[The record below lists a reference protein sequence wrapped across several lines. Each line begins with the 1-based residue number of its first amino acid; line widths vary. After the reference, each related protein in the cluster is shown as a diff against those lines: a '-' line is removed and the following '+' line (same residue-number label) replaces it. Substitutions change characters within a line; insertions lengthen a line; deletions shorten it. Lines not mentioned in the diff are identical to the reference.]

1 VGTIVESTLVS
12 LDGVIEDPA
21 AWAGEYI
28 DDEFQKAGLE
38 RLLVSDAMVMGRTTY
53 ELLARDWAAGTGAFA
68 DRVNSIR
75 KYVFSSTLE
84 RADWNNSTII
94 RGDVVGEVR
103 ELKEQARSDLALWGH
118 GLFGETLLKHGL
130 LDEMR
135 LSVFPCF
142 VGKGKLL
149 FREGYDPAYGARPM
163 KRAIQRLI
171 QDPLA
176 MKILDGEVHPG
187 DEIVIDADWN
197 RNEMTFE
204 RSTPKAAATTVGAR
218 TKP

>member
-53 ELLARDWAAGTGAFA
+53 ELLARDWAAGTGDFA
-68 DRVNSIR
+68 DRVNGIR

-94 RGDVVGEVR
+94 RGDVVSEAR
-103 ELKEQARSDLALWGH
+103 KLKEHARNDLALWGH
-118 GLFGETLLKHGL
+118 GLLGETLLKHGL

-135 LSVFPCF
+135 LSVFPLF

-149 FREGYDPAYGARPM
+149 FREGENARL
-163 KRAIQRLI
+163 RLI
-171 QDPLA
+171 
-176 MKILDGEVHPG
+176 
-187 DEIVIDADWN
+187 DATSLQN
-197 RNEMTFE
+197 RVVVTRYQPMH
-204 RSTPKAAATTVGAR
+204 
-218 TKP
+218 

>member
-21 AWAGEYI
+21 TWAGDYI

-84 RADWNNSTII
+84 QADWKNSTII
-94 RGDVVGEVR
+94 GGDVVSEVR
-103 ELKEQARSDLALWGH
+103 KLKEQSRSDLALWGH
-118 GLFGETLLKHGL
+118 GLLGETLLKHGL

-135 LSVFPCF
+135 LSIFPRF
-142 VGKGKLL
+142 VGVGKQL
-149 FREGYDPAYGARPM
+149 FREGESARLQLIGATSLPSGVVVMRY
-163 KRAIQRLI
+163 
-171 QDPLA
+171 
-176 MKILDGEVHPG
+176 
-187 DEIVIDADWN
+187 
-197 RNEMTFE
+197 
-204 RSTPKAAATTVGAR
+204 
-218 TKP
+218 KPVRGS

>member
-1 VGTIVESTLVS
+1 MGTIVESTLVS

-53 ELLARDWAAGTGAFA
+53 ELLASDWAGGTGAFA
-68 DRVNSIR
+68 DRVNGIR

-94 RGDVVGEVR
+94 RGDVVSEAR
-103 ELKEQARSDLALWGH
+103 KLKEHARNDLALWGH

-135 LSVFPCF
+135 LSVFPLF

-149 FREGYDPAYGARPM
+149 FRESETARL
-163 KRAIQRLI
+163 RLI
-171 QDPLA
+171 
-176 MKILDGEVHPG
+176 
-187 DEIVIDADWN
+187 DATSLPN
-197 RNEMTFE
+197 GVVVTRYQPMH
-204 RSTPKAAATTVGAR
+204 
-218 TKP
+218 

>member
-1 VGTIVESTLVS
+1 MRKIIESTLVS
-12 LDGVIEDPA
+12 LDGIIGDPQV
-21 AWAGEYI
+21 WANDYFDKEAQA
-28 DDEFQKAGLE
+28 DALDQ
-38 RLLVSDAMVMGRTTY
+38 LLASDAMLMGRRTY
-53 ELLARDWAAGTGAFA
+53 EIFAKAWPALGSEYA
-68 DRVNSIR
+68 DRINSIR

-149 FREGYDPAYGARPM
+149 FREGESARL
-163 KRAIQRLI
+163 RLI
-171 QDPLA
+171 
-176 MKILDGEVHPG
+176 G
-187 DEIVIDADWN
+187 
-197 RNEMTFE
+197 
-204 RSTPKAAATTVGAR
+204 ATSLPNGVVVMR
-218 TKP
+218 YQPVR

>member
-1 VGTIVESTLVS
+1 MGTIVESTLVS

-149 FREGYDPAYGARPM
+149 FREGESARL
-163 KRAIQRLI
+163 RLI
-171 QDPLA
+171 
-176 MKILDGEVHPG
+176 G
-187 DEIVIDADWN
+187 
-197 RNEMTFE
+197 
-204 RSTPKAAATTVGAR
+204 ATSLPNGVVVMR
-218 TKP
+218 YQPVR

>member
-1 VGTIVESTLVS
+1 VGTIVESTLVP

-149 FREGYDPAYGARPM
+149 FREGESARL
-163 KRAIQRLI
+163 RLI
-171 QDPLA
+171 
-176 MKILDGEVHPG
+176 
-187 DEIVIDADWN
+187 DATSLPN
-197 RNEMTFE
+197 GVVVTRYQPM
-204 RSTPKAAATTVGAR
+204 R
-218 TKP
+218 